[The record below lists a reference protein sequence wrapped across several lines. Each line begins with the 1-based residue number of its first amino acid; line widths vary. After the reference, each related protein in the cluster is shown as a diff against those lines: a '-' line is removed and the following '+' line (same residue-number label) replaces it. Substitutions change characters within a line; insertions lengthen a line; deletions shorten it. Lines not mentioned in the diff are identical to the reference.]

1 MTKTYNEA
9 LSGASLLLEKAGI
22 DPDAASYVLST
33 RLQWTRSQLVLHGRD
48 SMPVAVATQ
57 FAADTQRLLQNEPAQ
72 YIVGRAPFWGR
83 WFNVDPRV
91 LIPRFDTELL
101 IEWILA
107 DQLSGSG
114 LDLATGSGAIGLT
127 LALELPQLQ
136 MTLSDLSADALTVA
150 QSNATQ
156 LNVPNVQFVQSDLL
170 QAVPAKFDF
179 IVSNLPY
186 IDRAEMPVMDTSTK
200 LFEPEMA
207 LYADNHGLALFAQ
220 LLPQLAQHLQPGG
233 AVYLE
238 FGYHQ
243 RAALARM
250 IATMLPAASAEFRRD
265 DAGNDR
271 AVKISF

>member
-22 DPDAASYVLST
+22 DPDGATFVLSA
-33 RLQWTRSQLVLHGRD
+33 RLNWTRSQVILHDRD
-48 SMPVAVATQ
+48 QMPVEVATQ
-57 FAADTQRLLQNEPAQ
+57 FAADVQQLLQNEPAQ

-83 WFNVDPRV
+83 WFQVDKRV

-101 IEWILA
+101 IEWVLA
-107 DQLSGSG
+107 DAPSGRG

-127 LALELPQLQ
+127 LALEMPQLQ
-136 MTLSDLSADALTVA
+136 MTLSDLSTDALTVA
-150 QSNATQ
+150 RANADQ
-156 LNVPNVQFVQSDLL
+156 LGAQVTITQSDLL
-170 QAVPAKFDF
+170 KNLDGAFDF

-200 LFEPEMA
+200 LFEPDMA
-207 LYADNHGLALFAQ
+207 LYADKHGLALFEQ
-220 LLPQLAQHLQPGG
+220 LLPQLPTHVRPGG

-243 RAALARM
+243 RTALARM
-250 IATMLPAASAEFRRD
+250 ISMLLPDASAEFRRD